1 MKKRAPGNSLSY
13 RENIRN
19 KHPDQPGS
27 LQSAPTIFFKN
38 LEKEPPEKGRK
49 GPFWAKKAKFSKNEK
64 KGPREFPKL

>member
-13 RENIRN
+13 RKTQKDNN
-19 KHPDQPGS
+19 SDQLGS

-49 GPFWAKKAKFSKNEK
+49 GSFWAKKAKFSKNEK